1 MSVTLDGIPVARTV
15 VPRIHAAF
23 PHSVPPQVLTVDATF
38 EDGRRASYTQ
48 ALQLSYPE
56 RAEASLQAVPISL
69 SAGAK
74 TDGLAD
80 ALSRGGW
87 RPRAVEEGGYEV
99 LFVVEPDALDWLPG
113 LGQTAAQGWGLLHL
127 LEDAEQVQIIVADD
141 SITAMDAFATPVR
154 PTITKTGGK
163 MTARS
168 YWLRSLIQA
177 PHSVGNVRRMRTA
190 DAVALAG
197 YALGGAPRRRIVIL
211 IAGAE
216 RFDES
221 SLSPQQA
228 QAYLS
233 ESLVPFAVWRT
244 RKEAAPGWPEG
255 ALLRRPAD
263 FGVALTRVKDDLA
276 RQRVVWL
283 EELLDVRR
291 FRPDLPPGISVAG
304 RVSTKSAASPA
315 EPEPPTEAEIET
327 ENRETGIA
335 AEQFVYAAALSPS
348 DPRTI
353 YAGTRAGLRIS
364 RDAGATW
371 KGVPFRKDK
380 SDVYSLATFGGSDLL
395 VGASG
400 SLARS
405 LEGGESWSY
414 FPALAVF
421 GVTADPL
428 EARSAFAATRQGILK
443 TEDGGLHWGDASSGL
458 SRTFALSIA
467 ASPAEHGVLYAATA
481 GRGVFKSTDGGARW
495 RLSARE
501 LDRTLVRCVAVDA
514 AEPAT
519 VYAGIDGGVLVSRD
533 AGTTWAFHQAG
544 LPRSSVY
551 AIAPLGKPGLVAAG
565 TSRGLFLSRDRGLT
579 WRAADETSR
588 LPAITSL
595 ALGPGGADLYAGTLG
610 AGVVRISLP
619 SEP

>member
-1 MSVTLDGIPVARTV
+1 M
-15 VPRIHAAF
+15 
-23 PHSVPPQVLTVDATF
+23 
-38 EDGRRASYTQ
+38 
-48 ALQLSYPE
+48 
-56 RAEASLQAVPISL
+56 
-69 SAGAK
+69 
-74 TDGLAD
+74 
-80 ALSRGGW
+80 
-87 RPRAVEEGGYEV
+87 
-99 LFVVEPDALDWLPG
+99 
-113 LGQTAAQGWGLLHL
+113 
-127 LEDAEQVQIIVADD
+127 
-141 SITAMDAFATPVR
+141 
-154 PTITKTGGK
+154 
-163 MTARS
+163 
-168 YWLRSLIQA
+168 
-177 PHSVGNVRRMRTA
+177 
-190 DAVALAG
+190 
-197 YALGGAPRRRIVIL
+197 
-211 IAGAE
+211 
-216 RFDES
+216 
-221 SLSPQQA
+221 
-228 QAYLS
+228 
-233 ESLVPFAVWRT
+233 
-244 RKEAAPGWPEG
+244 
-255 ALLRRPAD
+255 
-263 FGVALTRVKDDLA
+263 KDDLA

-283 EELLDVRR
+283 ELPDVRR
-291 FRPDLPPGISVAG
+291 FRPDLPAGISIAG
-304 RVSTKSAASPA
+304 RVNTKGAAVPS
-315 EPEPPTEAEIET
+315 EPEPPAGAETET
-327 ENRETGIA
+327 ENRRETQDA
-335 AEQFVYAAALSPS
+335 AEQFVYAAALSPA

-364 RDAGATW
+364 RDSGATW
-371 KGVPFRKDK
+371 KGIPFRKEK
-380 SDVYSLATFGGSDLL
+380 SDVYSLAPFGGSDLL

-421 GVTADPL
+421 GVTTDPL

-443 TEDGGLHWGDASSGL
+443 TEDGGLHWADASSGL

-533 AGTTWAFHQAG
+533 AGATWAFHHAG

-551 AIAPLGKPGLVAAG
+551 AIAPLGKAGLVAAG
-565 TSRGLFLSRDRGLT
+565 TSRGLFFSRDRGLT

-595 ALGPGGADLYAGTLG
+595 ALGPGGDDLYAGTLG